1 MKKILLIIFF
11 ISLASNLFAGNITVT
26 SGSLDNLKVTDGDTI
41 VINGKKIR
49 FSGIDTPE
57 INQTCIK
64 NFKIEECGIIA
75 KNLLIKKIGQ
85 SKVECVEEGK
95 DYFNRVLAECFI
107 EDESLSKY
115 LVRNGYA
122 FAFKKYSKKFIEDEN
137 FAKINNLGIWATTFQ
152 YPWEYRK
159 TIKYLNKGG
168 NLIFIRHSLAPGN
181 GDPSNFEIDECSTQR
196 NLNNNGIAQS
206 KIIGSFFKK
215 NRIKFGEI
223 LSSEWCRCKDTAK
236 LAFKSFKTF
245 DALNSFYD
253 AKFADNKSKQLED
266 LQKYINQ
273 WDGKKNLV
281 FVTHFVVISSILNK
295 GSASGEILITDRN
308 FNLLATIETM

>member
-64 NFKIEECGIIA
+64 NFQIEECGIIA

-122 FAFKKYSKKFIEDEN
+122 FAYQKYSKKFIEDEEY
-137 FAKINNLGIWATTFQ
+137 AKANKLGLWQTEFQ
-152 YPWEYRK
+152 FPWDFR
-159 TIKYLNKGG
+159 
-168 NLIFIRHSLAPGN
+168 
-181 GDPSNFEIDECSTQR
+181 
-196 NLNNNGIAQS
+196 
-206 KIIGSFFKK
+206 
-215 NRIKFGEI
+215 
-223 LSSEWCRCKDTAK
+223 
-236 LAFKSFKTF
+236 
-245 DALNSFYD
+245 
-253 AKFADNKSKQLED
+253 KSK
-266 LQKYINQ
+266 
-273 WDGKKNLV
+273 KK
-281 FVTHFVVISSILNK
+281 
-295 GSASGEILITDRN
+295 
-308 FNLLATIETM
+308 